1 MKYNKEINIYGSNLC
16 SETKIVNYIMDTGI
30 MSKNTVRKWL
40 KILKRCLYYC
50 SSNLSNPM
58 FLELAKHELHI
69 STELIYIHTLMYKF
83 VCKKQEYIKF
93 SPLTSIEQ
101 RNKISQF
108 TWKVPV
114 DFMPYLASYIS
125 ATSAM
130 KKSSTTPFFQKWQKS
145 FDDIIR
151 YLRNTTE
158 KECLL
163 NNHDLEKIDNA
174 SRNWV
179 DDHLAKGYFDI
190 LERIYTKYSNSD
202 EEKAVI
208 RNAISGITFMIIECT
223 QTNQIIPYAIQ
234 LLSAYEKCLD
244 MKNSSGKINKQKLAD
259 YYYPHTE
266 ELKPMNMLKTV
277 QNYSKILFIYI
288 NNFLSFI
295 NDQLI
300 ACHVDTKYGIAINNY
315 DIFEKQCYEYLDQTI
330 VPHINAAHDT
340 FYSYTISLKD
350 ALANLD
356 NREYA
361 DHVFQTSNAEMY
373 VKTYTDIIITY
384 YTKVEEVIKKFLSY
398 VKMASSENPEKNSK
412 LKVNK
417 DYFHLL
423 KMDLKEYQKQLEQKI
438 EDTFNKLPPVINY
451 PVLGYIKEFSYPA
464 FTFFDKDILRII
476 KELSLISAD
485 TPDEKIICCL
495 HNNFKFPM
503 KNEDVIKF
511 LLMHEEILFN
521 L

>member
-1 MKYNKEINIYGSNLC
+1 
-16 SETKIVNYIMDTGI
+16 

-412 LKVNK
+412 LKVNI